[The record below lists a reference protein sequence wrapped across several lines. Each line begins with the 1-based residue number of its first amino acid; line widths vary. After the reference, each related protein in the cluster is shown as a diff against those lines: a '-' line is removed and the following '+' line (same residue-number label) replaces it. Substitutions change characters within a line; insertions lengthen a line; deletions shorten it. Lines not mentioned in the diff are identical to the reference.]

1 MLSRPVH
8 HHVSRLVSRLPNNRA
23 EASFL
28 RTLIVRAHP
37 LVHPQ
42 LRREAGHHKDGKV
55 DRAVVRLLPDCLVS
69 HDAVRT
75 VIRLGLWL
83 VVALHALLFH
93 LLDCLG
99 LW

>member
-1 MLSRPVH
+1 MLSRLVH
-8 HHVSRLVSRLPNNRA
+8 HHVSRLVSRLPDDRA

-42 LRREAGHHKDGKV
+42 LRRVAGHHEDGEI
-55 DRAVVRLLPDCLVS
+55 DRAVVRLLPDCLVP

-75 VIRLGLWL
+75 IICLGMWL

-93 LLDCLG
+93 LLDG
-99 LW
+99 LRLW